1 MTRIRYVCITV
12 VAATLLIAARGAP
25 TETIAAPSL
34 RDGDPELRRPVIE
47 TIRITPDT
55 VWFCGARDAGEYATY
70 FLVRR
75 SYEWRR
81 VGRATATPCPTRRS
95 ATGVL
100 RNGARGAD
108 FTIAHVDSIARDD
121 RGRRTGFAYL
131 RVSDD
136 RFKRVINLVPML
148 HPESRRLMWAR
159 YGMTADVDFA
169 SIGAVTAT
177 DSVLWIGLAGGISE
191 GGGSIGGLFRVNRR
205 TGTYVLMGNPS
216 IEAATIS
223 GLAAAGRWLWVGTK
237 RPGQHGG
244 FAGMGLVRMDVP
256 TLTWQAYAPKEY
268 PLPDRLIEAMAT
280 DGRILAVAT
289 ERGVAIATLPED
301 VNAEVARPYRD
312 EVLTDW
318 ERRYFSPAFEQDSL
332 VFDLATQAEA
342 TAAEAEEPRLI
353 FALQMAP
360 RGRERP
366 LVEALAQVP
375 AESLAVW
382 FGDPPA
388 YEAIGRRVANPTLVP
403 LVLARMPW
411 DALGVR
417 FAAGV
422 IGGLGARAPENARME
437 LRRAL
442 VALDP
447 PTAAAVEWE
456 DHRAVLGRALT
467 LVGDSTAVLWART
480 TLRLAVPRRA
490 KDVSV
495 RISPQRHGTAL
506 SAAASIVAAARDRS
520 GLPLLISAVPVMD
533 IREQGAG
540 IAALATYDDPNAWR
554 ALVAFAKTRYL
565 PPGGMLRALTPSAM
579 RDSSVSVGVMEI
591 MQRGLRERPDEVG
604 LRMPILAAIKSLRLS
619 ALAPAVVEVLNH
631 LPIPYGDLLA
641 TQAIETL
648 VSLYGEADAP
658 IYAERTPPP
667 DVVQWWTQRIRQSP
681 ARPTVTLK
689 DGTAAEARWR
699 ERQAVLH
706 PIPKPR

>member
-1 MTRIRYVCITV
+1 MRYVCITV
-12 VAATLLIAARGAP
+12 VAATLLIAARGAS
-25 TETIAAPSL
+25 TGAIAAPSL
-34 RDGDPELRRPVIE
+34 RDGDPDLRRPVIE

-55 VWFCGARDAGEYATY
+55 VWFCGARDAGEHATY

-81 VGRATATPCPTRRS
+81 VGRATATPCATHRS
-95 ATGVL
+95 ATGAL
-100 RNGARGAD
+100 RDGARGAD

-148 HPESRRLMWAR
+148 HPESRRLMLAR

-191 GGGSIGGLFRVNRR
+191 EGSSIGGLFRVNRR

-216 IEAATIS
+216 IEATTIS

-237 RPGQHGG
+237 RPGQHGWN
-244 FAGMGLVRMDVP
+244 AGMGLVRMDVP

-289 ERGVAIATLPED
+289 ERGVAVATLPED
-301 VNAEVARPYRD
+301 VNAAVARPYRD

-318 ERRYFSPAFEQDSL
+318 ERRYFSPAFENDSL

-342 TAAEAEEPRLI
+342 TAAEAEEPRLV
-353 FALQMAP
+353 FAMQMAP

-382 FGDPPA
+382 FGSPPA
-388 YEAIGRRVANPTLVP
+388 YETIGRMIANPTLVP
-403 LVLARMPW
+403 LVLARTPW

-422 IGGLGARAPENARME
+422 IGGLGVRAPDNAR
-437 LRRAL
+437 LALHRAF

-447 PTAAAVEWE
+447 PTAAAVERE

-467 LVGDSTAVLWART
+467 LVGDSTAVLWARA
-480 TLRLAVPRRA
+480 TLRLAVSRRA
-490 KDVSV
+490 KEVGV
-495 RISPQRHGTAL
+495 TISPQRHGTAL
-506 SAAASIVAAARDRS
+506 SAAASIVAAARDRV

-533 IREQGAG
+533 VREQGAG
-540 IAALATYDDPNAWR
+540 IAALATYDEPNAWR

-579 RDSSVSVGVMEI
+579 HDSSVAAGVMQLI
-591 MQRGLRERPDEVG
+591 QRGLREQPDEVG
-604 LRMPILAAIKSLRLS
+604 LRLPIVDAIKSLRLY
-619 ALAPAVVEVLNH
+619 AMAPAVVEMLNH
-631 LPIPYGDLLA
+631 LPIAYGDLLA
-641 TQAIETL
+641 TRAIETL
-648 VSLYGEADAP
+648 VSLYGESDAP
-658 IYAERTPPP
+658 TYAERTPPA
-667 DVVQWWTQRIRQSP
+667 DVVQWWTQRIGQSLAGP
-681 ARPTVTLK
+681 IVTLK